1 MAGRGLG
8 QLFARKSVEQM
19 HAENESGELKKSLGA
34 VNLVLLGIGC
44 IIGTGIFVLTGRAAA
59 EFAGP
64 GIMISFVITGTLC
77 ALVAICYSELA
88 AAIPVSGSA
97 YSYSYASLG
106 EFVAWIM
113 GVLLLLEYG
122 VAASTVAVGW
132 SGYTTSLLH
141 DLGINLPHA
150 LTQAPG
156 VLVATSGIDVTAIDP
171 QVALAGTTGILS
183 DGTQVVFDKAAQA
196 VLSGQFP
203 IEIKDY
209 SVVADRLLEVGA
221 NNTATLIE
229 GVKATLHTVT
239 EGAATTQQQVD
250 VAANTAITFV
260 ANSKVSLPA
269 EAIAALAPGQT
280 VGSIV
285 NLPALI
291 GILAVTALLTLG
303 VSESANVNNIVVA
316 IKVTVVVAFIVIGF
330 FYVNPANWSPLIPDQ
345 VPAPPPGSDM
355 SVGGQIWTALGNVI
369 TGQSRESAY
378 GVGGLIAAAS
388 TIFFAYIGFEAVS
401 TAGAEAK
408 NPARD
413 MPIGIIGSLVVCTI
427 LYILTCAVLV
437 GIVPYYELNDPAPI
451 AKAVNQIGLPWF
463 AFLVKVGA
471 FAGLSSVMLVLL
483 YGQTRIFYTMAR
495 DGLLPSVFAKI
506 NPKTQTPVLN
516 TIVVGVIAAGFA
528 GFTGLDFLGDTTNVG
543 TLVAFMLICVTVVY
557 LRFAR
562 PNMNRPFKMPTWAI
576 TIIAVVGAAMC
587 FMLVMS
593 LMSSEQTRN
602 FFIPYL
608 VVGILFYFGYGMWNS
623 KLAKGVTVTGHEAN
637 PDLEA
642 KGLTDVE
649 PPFKK

>member
-8 QLFARKSVEQM
+8 QLFARKSIEQM
-19 HAENESGELKKSLGA
+19 HAENQSGELKKSLGA

-64 GIMISFVITGTLC
+64 GIMISFVITGVLC

-141 DLGINLPHA
+141 DLGINLPAA
-150 LTQAPG
+150 LTAAPG
-156 VLVATSGIDVTAIDP
+156 VEVTDPVTGAVAI
-171 QVALAGTTGILS
+171 
-183 DGTQVVFDKAAQA
+183 
-196 VLSGQFP
+196 
-203 IEIKDY
+203 
-209 SVVADRLLEVGA
+209 
-221 NNTATLIE
+221 
-229 GVKATLHTVT
+229 GVMNV
-239 EGAATTQQQVD
+239 
-250 VAANTAITFV
+250 
-260 ANSKVSLPA
+260 PA
-269 EAIAALAPGQT
+269 F
-280 VGSIV
+280 
-285 NLPALI
+285 I
-291 GILAVTALLTLG
+291 GICAVTALLTLG
-303 VSESANVNNIVVA
+303 ISESANVNNIVVA

-355 SVGGQIWTALGNVI
+355 SVFGQIWTALGNVV
-369 TGQSRESAY
+369 TGQSRDSAY

-413 MPIGIIGSLVVCTI
+413 MPIGILGSLIICTI

-437 GIVPYYELNDPAPI
+437 GIVPYTELNDPAPI
-451 AKAVNQIGLPWF
+451 AKAVNAMGLPWF

-495 DGLLPSVFAKI
+495 DGLLPSVFAKV
-506 NPKTQTPVLN
+506 NQKTQTPILN

-528 GFTGLDFLGDTTNVG
+528 GFTSLDFLGDTTNVG

-562 PNMNRPFKMPTWAI
+562 PNLHRPFKIPTWAI
-576 TIIAVVGAAMC
+576 TIIAVLGATMC
-587 FMLVMS
+587 FLLVMS
-593 LMSSEQTRN
+593 LMSVEQTRN

-608 VVGILFYFGYGMWNS
+608 VIGVLFYFVYGMWNS
-623 KLAKGVTVTGHEAN
+623 KLAKGEYVTGHEAN

-649 PPFKK
+649 PPFKE

>member
-8 QLFARKSVEQM
+8 QLFARKSIEQM
-19 HAENESGELKKSLGA
+19 HAENQSGELKKSLGA

-64 GIMISFVITGTLC
+64 GIMISFVITGVLC

-141 DLGINLPHA
+141 DLGINLPAA
-150 LTQAPG
+150 LTAAPG
-156 VLVATSGIDVTAIDP
+156 VEVTDPVTGTVAI
-171 QVALAGTTGILS
+171 
-183 DGTQVVFDKAAQA
+183 
-196 VLSGQFP
+196 
-203 IEIKDY
+203 
-209 SVVADRLLEVGA
+209 
-221 NNTATLIE
+221 
-229 GVKATLHTVT
+229 GVMNV
-239 EGAATTQQQVD
+239 
-250 VAANTAITFV
+250 
-260 ANSKVSLPA
+260 PA
-269 EAIAALAPGQT
+269 F
-280 VGSIV
+280 
-285 NLPALI
+285 I
-291 GILAVTALLTLG
+291 GICAVTALLTLG
-303 VSESANVNNIVVA
+303 ISESANVNNIVVA

-355 SVGGQIWTALGNVI
+355 SMFGQIWTALGNVV
-369 TGQSRESAY
+369 TGQSRDSAY

-413 MPIGIIGSLVVCTI
+413 MPIGILGSLIICTI

-437 GIVPYYELNDPAPI
+437 GIVPYTELNDPAPI
-451 AKAVNQIGLPWF
+451 AKAVNAIGLPWF

-495 DGLLPSVFAKI
+495 DGLLPSVFAKV
-506 NPKTQTPVLN
+506 NQKTQTPILN

-528 GFTGLDFLGDTTNVG
+528 GFTSLDFLGDTTNVG
-543 TLVAFMLICVTVVY
+543 TLMAFMLICVTVVY

-562 PNMNRPFKMPTWAI
+562 PNMHRPFKIPTWAI
-576 TIIAVVGAAMC
+576 TIIAVLGATMC
-587 FMLVMS
+587 FLLVMS

-608 VVGILFYFGYGMWNS
+608 VIGVLFYFVYGMWNS
-623 KLAKGVTVTGHEAN
+623 KLAKGEYITGHEAN

-649 PPFKK
+649 PPFKE

>member
-1 MAGRGLG
+1 MAGRGIG

-19 HAENESGELKKSLGA
+19 HAEHQGGELKKSLGA
-34 VNLVLLGIGC
+34 INLVLLGIGC

-64 GIMISFVITGTLC
+64 GIMISFVITGVLC
-77 ALVAICYSELA
+77 ALVALCYSELA

-141 DLGINLPHA
+141 DLGINIPAA
-150 LTQAPG
+150 LTAAPG
-156 VLVATSGIDVTAIDP
+156 VSVTDP
-171 QVALAGTTGILS
+171 TTG
-183 DGTQVVFDKAAQA
+183 AA
-196 VLSGQFP
+196 VMG
-203 IEIKDY
+203 
-209 SVVADRLLEVGA
+209 
-221 NNTATLIE
+221 
-229 GVKATLHTVT
+229 
-239 EGAATTQQQVD
+239 
-250 VAANTAITFV
+250 
-260 ANSKVSLPA
+260 
-269 EAIAALAPGQT
+269 
-280 VGSIV
+280 IV

-291 GILAVTALLTLG
+291 GIVAVAALLTLG
-303 VSESANVNNIVVA
+303 VSESATVNNIVVA

-330 FYVNPANWSPLIPDQ
+330 FYVNPDNWTPLVPEQ
-345 VPAPPPGSDM
+345 VPAPPPGSDT
-355 SVGGQIWTALGNVI
+355 SLGVQIWTALGNVV
-369 TGQSRESAY
+369 TGQSRETAY
-378 GVGGLIAAAS
+378 GVGGLISAAAV
-388 TIFFAYIGFEAVS
+388 IFFAYIGFEAVS

-413 MPIGIIGSLVVCTI
+413 MPIGILGSLIVCTI

-437 GIVPYYELNDPAPI
+437 GIVPYTELNDPAPI

-495 DGLLPSVFAKI
+495 DGLLPSAFAKV

-516 TIVVGVIAAGFA
+516 TIVVGIIAAGFA

-543 TLVAFMLICVTVVY
+543 TLVAFMFICITVVY

-562 PNMNRPFKMPTWAI
+562 PDLNRPFKMPTWLI
-576 TIIAVVGAAMC
+576 VTIAVLGASMC
-587 FMLVMS
+587 AILVMS

-608 VVGILFYFGYGMWNS
+608 VIGVLFYFVYGMWNS

-637 PDLEA
+637 PDLETR
-642 KGLTDVE
+642 GLTDVE
-649 PPFKK
+649 PPRSH